1 MGLVV
6 LVIVSEGVVSAVGSW
21 GVIDGVGSGNCW
33 EGDDPNDLAVVLRP
47 SGTRDPSEWSVSL
60 GFHLSGP
67 LSRWKEQALTFSG
80 VSWRHPPLGPSAS
93 GSPGSLPR
101 LSARRTRSSNT
112 PRTTH
117 VTGGRRLTA
126 YTWPQ
131 GVPTS
136 GSREK
141 ETGEFSGVPFGFRT
155 LSSGVA
161 AAKRPGPRGTGV
173 VHS

>member
-1 MGLVV
+1 MLGYWEVV
-6 LVIVSEGVVSAVGSW
+6 
-21 GVIDGVGSGNCW
+21 DGVGCGGCW
-33 EGDDPNDLAVVLRP
+33 GRDDPNDLAVVLRH
-47 SGTRDPSEWSVSL
+47 SGSRNPSEWSVGL
-60 GFHLSGP
+60 GFHLNVP
-67 LSRWKEQALTFSG
+67 LSRWNEQALMFSG

-101 LSARRTRSSNT
+101 LSARRTRSTNT

-141 ETGEFSGVPFGFRT
+141 ETGEFSGIPFCFRA
-155 LSSGVA
+155 LGSVVA
-161 AAKRPGPRGTGV
+161 AARRPGPRRTGV

>member
-1 MGLVV
+1 ML
-6 LVIVSEGVVSAVGSW
+6 GVW
-21 GVIDGVGSGNCW
+21 EVIDGVSDGGYW
-33 EGDDPNDLAVVLRP
+33 KGEDPNDLAVVLRR
-47 SGTRDPSEWSVSL
+47 SGSRFPSEWSVSL
-60 GFHLSGP
+60 GIHLSGP
-67 LSRWKEQALTFSG
+67 LGRWNEQALMFSG

-101 LSARRTRSSNT
+101 LSALRTRTSNT

-141 ETGEFSGVPFGFRT
+141 ETG
-155 LSSGVA
+155 
-161 AAKRPGPRGTGV
+161 
-173 VHS
+173 

>member
-1 MGLVV
+1 MEWGLTT
-6 LVIVSEGVVSAVGSW
+6 LRSFF
-21 GVIDGVGSGNCW
+21 DFC
-33 EGDDPNDLAVVLRP
+33 DL
-47 SGTRDPSEWSVSL
+47 GI
-60 GFHLSGP
+60 HLSGP
-67 LSRWKEQALTFSG
+67 LCLSFYLNVPLGRWNEQALMISG

-141 ETGEFSGVPFGFRT
+141 ETGEFSGVPFGF
-155 LSSGVA
+155 LALGSGVA
-161 AAKRPGPRGTGV
+161 AAGRPGPRRTGV

>member
-1 MGLVV
+1 MTVWVV
-6 LVIVSEGVVSAVGSW
+6 VDVGSR
-21 GVIDGVGSGNCW
+21 GVLTTLRSFFDIRVLGIHLSG
-33 EGDDPNDLAVVLRP
+33 PLVPV
-47 SGTRDPSEWSVSL
+47 PSEWSVNL
-60 GFHLSGP
+60 GFHLNGP
-67 LSRWKEQALTFSG
+67 LSCWNEQALMFSG

-141 ETGEFSGVPFGFRT
+141 ETGEFSGVSFGFRT

-161 AAKRPGPRGTGV
+161 AVR
-173 VHS
+173 

>member
-1 MGLVV
+1 MLEERENS
-6 LVIVSEGVVSAVGSW
+6 LTTLRSFFVSRWAGIHLSVRWS
-21 GVIDGVGSGNCW
+21 
-33 EGDDPNDLAVVLRP
+33 RFP
-47 SGTRDPSEWSVSL
+47 SKWSVGL
-60 GFHLSGP
+60 GFHLNGQLLSG
-67 LSRWKEQALTFSG
+67 SGKALVMSV

-141 ETGEFSGVPFGFRT
+141 ETGEFSGVPFGFRA

-161 AAKRPGPRGTGV
+161 AARRPGPRRTGV